1 MYQPTR
7 SLLAALAITP
17 SIITYSIGSQ
27 AVASTALGIPKEAI
41 GQPGSPHQW
50 TSARKVGVGTSAN
63 DQSKVWFSLV
73 DGIVS
78 EVYWPQIDMA
88 QITDLQLLI
97 SDGKSF
103 FIEEKQLQ
111 HQITYMNDKSL
122 AYHLTNSDPNN
133 RFTINKKIIT
143 DPNRDTLIQNINVT
157 VNQPNLKFYVLLNPA
172 ISNTGLYD
180 YAEATQQTLYAW
192 DARAKHADQQPHAS
206 QVIALISDIPYRK
219 TSSGFVGKSD
229 GWQDL
234 TDNFQMDW
242 QYHTA
247 SNGNV
252 ALIAELDLP
261 EKPGSYEFNLALGFG
276 HSKSTAK
283 HLASQSLNSGFKPL
297 AQQYINGW
305 NNYCDSLADLSSM
318 SFDNG
323 KLYYT
328 SAMVLKAHED
338 KTYQGGMIASLS
350 IPWGT
355 SQYDHQSGDDRGVI
369 PGSPADGY
377 KDGPVGYHVVWPRD
391 LYQVATSMIAA
402 GDFETAKRALHYL
415 TKVQFKETDG
425 NWQFCENSI
434 PKHGSFPQNFW
445 LSGKPHWS
453 GMQLDETAMPIILAW
468 RLWQLGQLS
477 PQQYYQSFIK
487 PAASFISQVG
497 PWTQQE
503 RWEENSGI
511 SPSTTA
517 AAIAA
522 LIAAADFAEA
532 AGDNKTANHYRQQA
546 DQWVMGIDYWLFT
559 RTGVYG
565 NGHYYERIDS
575 SQQCAKT
582 ANPNDHQLLYI
593 ANGGGQYQERAILD
607 GGFLEL
613 VRFGIKSPNSQQ
625 ILETLTEYDKLLQV
639 RTPRGFGYYRYS
651 HDGYGETLSGK
662 DYTGEGKGRLWP
674 LLTGERGH
682 YELAK
687 GNNID
692 TYIKS
697 MENFANAGRMLPEQV
712 WDQRTGPYKMG
723 EGTGGATPLAWSHAE
738 YIKLL
743 ASKQAN
749 QPLDTISSVVDR
761 YQGCITTVNINV
773 DVGYNHQVTIRGN
786 KGSLNWNKG
795 VQAHWLPGNTWQ
807 ATLFGINEPFEFKA
821 LKDDSQWQSG
831 KNNIGKPCEVNIV
844 NASF

>member
-7 SLLAALAITP
+7 DLFAASILSSSMVLSFGVQSSTSLEPTITN
-17 SIITYSIGSQ
+17 
-27 AVASTALGIPKEAI
+27 EAF
-41 GQPGSPHQW
+41 GHPGNPHQW
-50 TSARKVGVGTSAN
+50 TSARKAGVGTAVN

-88 QITDLQLLI
+88 QITDLQLLV
-97 SDGKSF
+97 SDSKNF
-103 FIEEKQLQ
+103 LLEEKQLQ
-111 HQITYMNDKSL
+111 HQIDYIDDKSL
-122 AYHLTNSDPNN
+122 AYQLTNKDSQN
-133 RFTINKKIIT
+133 RFSITKKIIT
-143 DPNRDTLIQNINVT
+143 DPIRDVLIQNIKIT
-157 VNQPNLKFYVLLNPA
+157 VNQPNLKFYILLNPA

-180 YAEATQQTLYAW
+180 YAEATQQALYAW
-192 DARAKHADQQPHAS
+192 DDRIKHAGQQAQAA
-206 QVIALISDIPYRK
+206 QVVALVSDIPYRK

-234 TDNFQMDW
+234 ADNFQMDW

-247 SNGNV
+247 NNGNV
-252 ALIAELDLP
+252 ALVAELDLP
-261 EKPGSYEFNLALGFG
+261 SKPGSYEFNLALGFG
-276 HSKSTAK
+276 QSKNAAK
-283 HLASQSLNSGFKPL
+283 LLAKQSLASGFQSLS
-297 AQQYINGW
+297 QQYINGW
-305 NNYCDSLADLSSM
+305 NNYCDSLEDLSSM

-338 KTYQGGMIASLS
+338 KTYKGGMIASLS

-355 SQYDHQSGDDRGVI
+355 SQYDFQSGDDRGVI

-402 GDFETAKRALHYL
+402 GDIETAKRALKYL
-415 TKVQFKETDG
+415 TEVQFKTQDG
-425 NWQFCENSI
+425 NWQFCENSV

-468 RLWQLGQLS
+468 RLWQLGELS
-477 PQQYYQSFIK
+477 PQQYYQSFVK
-487 PAASFISQVG
+487 PAASFISRVG

-517 AAIAA
+517 AAITA
-522 LIAAADFAEA
+522 LIAAADFADA
-532 AGDNKTANHYRQQA
+532 IGDSNTANQYRQQA
-546 DQWVMGIDYWLFT
+546 DKWVMGMDYWFFT
-559 RTGVYG
+559 RSGMYG
-565 NGHYYERIDS
+565 NGSYYERIDS

-582 ANPNDHQLLYI
+582 ANPNDQQLLYI
-593 ANGGGQYQERAILD
+593 ANGGGQHQERAILD

-613 VRFGIKSPNSQQ
+613 VRFGIKSPHSSQV
-625 ILETLTEYDKLLQV
+625 LDTLIEYDKLLQV
-639 RTPRGFGYYRYS
+639 RTPRGLGYYRYS
-651 HDGYGETLSGK
+651 HDGYGETLAGK

-687 GNNID
+687 GNNVD
-692 TYIKS
+692 TYIRS
-697 MENFANAGRMLPEQV
+697 MENFANEGRMLPEQV
-712 WDQRTGPYKMG
+712 WDQYTGPYKMG
-723 EGTGGATPLAWSHAE
+723 KGTGGATPLAWSHAE

-761 YQGCITTVNINV
+761 YQGCITTINV
-773 DVGYNHQVTIRGN
+773 NADVGFNHQITIRGN
-786 KGSLNWNKG
+786 HGPLNWDNG
-795 VQAHWLPGNTWQ
+795 IAAHWLPGNTWQ
-807 ATLFGINEPFEFKA
+807 VTLFGINEQFKFKA
-821 LKDDSQWQSG
+821 LKDDTHWQSG
-831 KNNIGKPCEVNIV
+831 DNNIGKPCEVNTI
-844 NASF
+844 NPSF